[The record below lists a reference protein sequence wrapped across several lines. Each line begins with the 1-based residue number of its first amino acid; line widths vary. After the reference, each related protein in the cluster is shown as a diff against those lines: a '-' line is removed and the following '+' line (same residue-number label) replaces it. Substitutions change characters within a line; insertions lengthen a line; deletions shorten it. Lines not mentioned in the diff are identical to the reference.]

1 MMMINIIL
9 LVIWLFLGFLVFL
22 SAKDD
27 GMVSVWCYFAC
38 WIVLILQLIMNI
50 LEGIM

>member
-1 MMMINIIL
+1 MMINIIL

-22 SAKDD
+22 SAED
-27 GMVSVWCYFAC
+27 GKISVWLYFAC

-50 LEGIM
+50 LERMM